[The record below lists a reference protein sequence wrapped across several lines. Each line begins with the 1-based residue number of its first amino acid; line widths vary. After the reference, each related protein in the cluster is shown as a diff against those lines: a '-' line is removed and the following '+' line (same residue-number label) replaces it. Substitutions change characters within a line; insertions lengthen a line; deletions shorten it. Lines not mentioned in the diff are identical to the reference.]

1 MGAILTDIQVAVTA
15 TALEFAGV
23 YRNKQYHEPDFEAVL
38 DRASQAGVDKV
49 MLTGMSIADVPIH
62 EKLAASRP
70 QQCFYTIGVHPYHAA
85 EPEEDPT
92 YLNRLGDAV
101 AKGLETNAVV
111 AFGEL
116 GLDYDRLDRCPRDIQ
131 LRTFKAQLELYM
143 SRGFTLPLFLHC
155 RAAFDDFVAVMEEY
169 IPRLPTSAS
178 GRHGLVH
185 SFVGTS
191 AQMNVL
197 TTQLKLD
204 ISVNGF
210 SFKDRDSIEMVRDV
224 PLEYLQIETD
234 APWGIIPASSEV
246 ARRYLVN
253 APSLPPSKKRDKFEM
268 GVMVKERNE
277 SCCIANVAH
286 IVAGIKELGVE
297 EVCEMARANS
307 VAMFGLE
314 REER

>member
-1 MGAILTDIQVAVTA
+1 MGTILTDIQVAVTA

-62 EKLAASRP
+62 KKLAASRP

-92 YLNRLGDAV
+92 YLNRLGDAI
-101 AKGLETNAVV
+101 AKALETNAVV

-131 LRTFKAQLELYM
+131 LRTFKAQLELYI

-155 RAAFDDFVAVMEEY
+155 RAAFDDFVAAMEEY
-169 IPRLPTSAS
+169 IPGLPTSAS

-234 APWGIIPASSEV
+234 APWGNIPASSEV
-246 ARRYLVN
+246 ARRFLVN

-277 SCCIANVAH
+277 SCCITNVAY
-286 IVAGIKELGVE
+286 IVAGIKGLGVE

-314 REER
+314 RE